1 MNIISLIEKEGRL
14 AEDLRRAAKDLGIRI
29 TTVRW
34 SDLRANM
41 RTDDQTVRAGDMV
54 LNHADA
60 ILLRTM
66 RAGTFEQVFFR
77 MDMLHRL
84 GAAGPP
90 IVNPPRAVE
99 VSVDKYM
106 AQALVRDAGLAT
118 PDTVVCQKLTDAIEA
133 FDALGGDV
141 VLKPLFGSEGFGITR
156 ISDRALAQRAFAQ
169 LERMGQVAYVQRFV
183 PHDGSDFRL
192 FVLGGRVL
200 GSMRRRGQDWPANI
214 ALGGRGEPVVPPPAI
229 SAMALRAAQAC
240 GALMA
245 GVDVLVSDGGEP
257 YVLEVNAIPGWRELA
272 EVTGIDVT
280 RQVLTFIVGEAEQK
294 HASP

>member
-34 SDLRANM
+34 SDLRANV
-41 RTDDQTVRAGDMV
+41 RTDDQTIRAGDLV

-77 MDMLHRL
+77 MDILHRL

-106 AQALVRDAGLAT
+106 ALALVREAGLAT
-118 PDTVVCQKLTDAIEA
+118 PDTVVCQKFTDAIEA

-200 GSMRRRGQDWPANI
+200 GSMRRRGKDWPANI
-214 ALGGRGEPVVPPPAI
+214 ALGGRGEPVDPQAAI

-245 GVDVLVSDGGEP
+245 GVDILVGDGGEP
-257 YVLEVNAIPGWRELA
+257 HVLEVNAIPGWRELA

-280 RQVLTFIVGEAEQK
+280 RQVLKFIVGEAEQK